1 MLNGATLKVKNVYLM
16 VVQRILHGECLDE
29 LLRADKTQSV
39 LKAEN
44 RGRKKIRT
52 ILMVRYKRKMIN
64 NDDSKKFKS
73 NKHGFEHEI
82 MLFVRK
88 ESYNL
93 RVSGEK
99 KQTMS

>member
-1 MLNGATLKVKNVYLM
+1 M

-44 RGRKKIRT
+44 RGRKKIGT

-64 NDDSKKFKS
+64 KGIINDDSKKFKR

-88 ESYNL
+88 ESCKV
-93 RVSGEK
+93 RVSGKESRQCLK
-99 KQTMS
+99 SVLQK